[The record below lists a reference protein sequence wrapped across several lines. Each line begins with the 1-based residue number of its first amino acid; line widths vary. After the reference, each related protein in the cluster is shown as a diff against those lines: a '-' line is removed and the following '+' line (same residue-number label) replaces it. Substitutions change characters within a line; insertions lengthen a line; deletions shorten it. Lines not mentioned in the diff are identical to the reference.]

1 MVTSAK
7 YHTYGWYL
15 SLPQIS
21 QIYTDTLVASNSYHQ
36 ISMEELRRNRNLW
49 KSVLSVGKLNI
60 QHYNNVYGF
69 TKLHQAGVSPALFS
83 WFVTRGGKC
92 SSDALDLSQSRPS
105 EEASWKRIRQ
115 EQQGIHTYANF
126 LYYLFSRRTIG
137 FQVWESMRK
146 CEQVWESMKWR
157 FQISY
162 LCIVIQRGWCSCPIG
177 GRRILSLN

>member
-1 MVTSAK
+1 
-7 YHTYGWYL
+7 
-15 SLPQIS
+15 
-21 QIYTDTLVASNSYHQ
+21 
-36 ISMEELRRNRNLW
+36 MEELQRSRNLW
-49 KSVLSVGKLNI
+49 KSVLSVGKFNI

-69 TKLHQAGVSPALFS
+69 TKLHQAGVSPALFPR
-83 WFVTRGGKC
+83 FVTRGGKC

-146 CEQVWESMKWR
+146 YEKVWESVSKYEKVWSGVFR
-157 FQISY
+157 F
-162 LCIVIQRGWCSCPIG
+162 
-177 GRRILSLN
+177 RIFALSFKEDDAPAPSGVEGYYH

>member
-1 MVTSAK
+1 MVTVWEK
-7 YHTYGWYL
+7 F
-15 SLPQIS
+15 
-21 QIYTDTLVASNSYHQ
+21 
-36 ISMEELRRNRNLW
+36 
-49 KSVLSVGKLNI
+49 NI
-60 QHYNNVYGF
+60 QHLTFNITITVYGYK
-69 TKLHQAGVSPALFS
+69 KLYEAGTGSALFPR
-83 WFVTRGGKC
+83 FVTRGGKC

-146 CEQVWESMKWR
+146 YEKVWESMKWR

-162 LCIVIQRGWCSCPIG
+162 LCIVIQRGWCSYPNG
-177 GRRILSLN
+177 GRRINGGRTKKAWIKLHALFCFYI